1 LILALVALTRDRDD
15 APLSDVPPAGGIALL
30 EPLGDVAAVSQ
41 FRWESKLFLDRFYVE
56 VRDQD
61 GVIYFATVRT
71 TSFVVPADLQE
82 KLVAGRYR
90 WRVLGRDTGRA
101 ALIAPPPASFAITP

>member
-1 LILALVALTRDRDD
+1 
-15 APLSDVPPAGGIALL
+15 VPPGGGIVLL
-30 EPLGDVAAVSQ
+30 EPLGEVAAVSQ
-41 FRWESKLFLDRFYVE
+41 FRWYSTLFLDSFYVE

-82 KLVAGRYR
+82 KLVTGRYR
-90 WRVLGRDTGRA
+90 WRVLGRDTARA
-101 ALIAPPPASFAITP
+101 ALVAPPTESFAITR